1 VPTFPAAVLQELATN
16 LLAAAGVSREEA
28 AINATGLV
36 GANLRGHDSHGVMR
50 LPSYVKMIE
59 TKEAIPGQKLTIL
72 EEGPSRLAAD
82 GNWGLGR
89 TLALELTNRLI
100 AKAKV
105 SGLAAGT
112 IVKSSHVGRLGD
124 YCEIATDQG
133 FVALMTVNSHGAVHR
148 VAPPGGKASRLSTNP
163 IAFAAPHPSGA
174 LICDFSTSAT
184 AEGKVRVKKIA
195 GEKCPEGW
203 LIDSNGEPT
212 TNPNDLYDAPGGAIL
227 PMGGPQMYKG
237 FGLAL
242 MVEILSGALSGGLC
256 SRAKAET
263 QIGNCVFLL
272 LLNPAGFGGA
282 ECFAKEVDGLM
293 GWVRSCPTAAGVDRI
308 VIPGDPERHVLSERS
323 AKGVPIEAENWKQIV
338 DLAKRLKV
346 AVPG

>member
-1 VPTFPAAVLQELATN
+1 MPTFSALYLHELATN

-28 AINATGLV
+28 AINAEGLI

-59 TKEAIPGQKLTIL
+59 IKEAIPGQKLTIL

-100 AKAKV
+100 AKAKE

-112 IVKSSHVGRLGD
+112 ILHASHVGRLGD
-124 YCEIATDQG
+124 YCELATDQG

-148 VAPPGGKASRLSTNP
+148 VAPPGGTTSRLSTNP

-184 AEGKVRVKKIA
+184 AEGKVRVKRIA
-195 GEKCPEGW
+195 GDQCPEGW
-203 LIDSNGEPT
+203 LIDSNGRPT
-212 TNPNDLYDAPGGAIL
+212 TNPNDLYNGGAIL
-227 PMGGPQMYKG
+227 P
-237 FGLAL
+237 
-242 MVEILSGALSGGLC
+242 
-256 SRAKAET
+256 
-263 QIGNCVFLL
+263 IG
-272 LLNPAGFGGA
+272 
-282 ECFAKEVDGLM
+282 
-293 GWVRSCPTAAGVDRI
+293 
-308 VIPGDPERHVLSERS
+308 
-323 AKGVPIEAENWKQIV
+323 
-338 DLAKRLKV
+338 
-346 AVPG
+346 